1 MFKAMDRRNDKNAK
15 YKRRNNAMKNYL
27 HEKNDHKDLQNKLKE
42 EELNQ
47 KRAEDE
53 LNSLWLSSWSSKHPS
68 AKSHVIRECTGCDHC
83 LSNDGIK
90 KYCVTVAVD
99 NLK

>member
-1 MFKAMDRRNDKNAK
+1 
-15 YKRRNNAMKNYL
+15 MKNYL
-27 HEKNDHKDLQNKLKE
+27 AEKEDYNQNQNDLKKQE
-42 EELNQ
+42 SSQ

-68 AKSHVIRECTGCDHC
+68 AVSHVIKECTGCDHC
-83 LSNDGIK
+83 ESNDGIK